1 MTERG
6 IARINIAH
14 YRLTLAVE
22 QDETRRQTLRRL
34 LAKEQAALAA
44 IGSALTESKDQGTPF
59 PLGLRDN
66 DRRCFVS
73 VCWGGMPVA
82 EAVSF
87 CGQLCAARS

>member
-44 IGSALTESKDQGTPF
+44 IGSALTESKDQG
-59 PLGLRDN
+59 N
-66 DRRCFVS
+66 S
-73 VCWGGMPVA
+73 VPTRP
-82 EAVSF
+82 
-87 CGQLCAARS
+87 ARQ